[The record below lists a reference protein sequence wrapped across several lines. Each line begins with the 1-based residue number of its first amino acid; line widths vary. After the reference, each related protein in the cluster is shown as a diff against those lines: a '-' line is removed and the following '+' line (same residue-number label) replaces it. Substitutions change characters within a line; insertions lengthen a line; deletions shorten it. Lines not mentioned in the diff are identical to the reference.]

1 MNTIIVK
8 ADNKI
13 TKALVSIFEAFGVN
27 FEVKK
32 DKQDQESPYD
42 PEFVAM
48 VLKRSSN
55 AKKGEA
61 VEYTEELKNKI
72 FRP

>member
-13 TKALVSIFEAFGVN
+13 TKALISIFEAFGVS

-32 DKQDQESPYD
+32 SGKEKPLQS
-42 PEFVAM
+42 
-48 VLKRSSN
+48 
-55 AKKGEA
+55 
-61 VEYTEELKNKI
+61 
-72 FRP
+72 